1 MREQRATA
9 VVYAKMLAAAV
20 IWGGSFIATKIG
32 LREISGWV
40 LIWLRFALGTL
51 ILGGALWRRGEFRL
65 PEKGDWLQYAF
76 LGMMGFTLHQWL
88 HATGMLTAAASTT
101 AWIVSTAPVFIAI
114 FSALF
119 LKEKLGGLAAG
130 GIVLAMLG
138 VLLVV
143 SNGALGSVL
152 SGSFGTWGDFLILLS
167 APNWAVYSVVSRGV
181 LRKRPALLVTFWVLL
196 FGWLFTFP
204 FVLGGQGWA
213 ALSAVSLGG
222 WAAVLFL
229 GVLCTAAAHLFWND
243 GLQAL
248 GAARSGAFLYL
259 EPLVSTLLAA
269 LMLEEHITFFT
280 LLGGGL
286 ILLGV
291 WLVNAR
297 SDD

>member
-1 MREQRATA
+1 MPDKRTLAL
-9 VVYAKMLAAAV
+9 VYAKMLAAVV

-32 LREISGWV
+32 LREISGWT

-51 ILGGALWRRGEFRL
+51 ILGAVLVRRGAFRL
-65 PEKGDWLQYAF
+65 PEKRDWLQYAF
-76 LGMMGFTLHQWL
+76 LGLMGFTLHQWL

-101 AWIVSTAPVFIAI
+101 AWIVSTAPVFIAVLG
-114 FSALF
+114 ALF
-119 LKEKLGGLAAG
+119 LKERLGGLAAG
-130 GIVLAMLG
+130 GIALATAG

-143 SNGALGSVL
+143 SNGNLGSVL
-152 SGSFGTWGDFLILLS
+152 NGTFGTYGDFLILLS
-167 APNWAVYSVVSRGV
+167 APNWAIYSVYSRGV
-181 LRKRPALLVTFWVLL
+181 LRERPALLVTFWVLL

-204 FVLGGQGWA
+204 FFIGGQGWQE
-213 ALSAVSLGG
+213 LGVVSTGG

-248 GAARSGAFLYL
+248 GASRSGAFLYL
-259 EPLVSTLLAA
+259 EPLVSTLTAAAMLGETITLA
-269 LMLEEHITFFT
+269 T

-297 SDD
+297 SND